1 MILSFHPCFEGDQNI
16 ICAGRRPDD
25 NDLAAIKKAKAVILP
40 QGCRPDLYNMAASNC
55 SHLFPDYRA
64 RFEYPGKI
72 GQASLF
78 QETGVSHPKTIFFLK
93 IDDYISKL
101 IATGQNQY
109 FSFPCVFKFDWG
121 GEGETVYLI
130 QNQKELDLLLEKA
143 VALENTG
150 QSGFLLQEYIK
161 CDNKSLRVVVINR
174 KILFYWRVQPD
185 PDQFCTSLAKGAII
199 KSETEPGF
207 CQTITDFIKP
217 FCLETGINLA
227 GFDLI
232 FDKQQLKRNII
243 KPLLLEI
250 NWFFGRRGL
259 GGSDNYYKLL
269 VNEINRWLNHLET
282 EQERV

>member
-1 MILSFHPCFEGDQNI
+1 MNLSFHPCFDGDYNI

-25 NDLAAIKKAKAVILP
+25 RDLAAIKKAGAVILP
-40 QGCRPDLYNMAASNC
+40 QGCPQALYNMAAANC
-55 SHLFPDYRA
+55 SNLFPDYCA

-72 GQASLF
+72 GQARLF
-78 QETGVSHPKTIFFLK
+78 QKLGISHPKTIIFLK
-93 IDDYISKL
+93 TDDYFSRL
-101 IATGQNQY
+101 IETGQNQY

-130 QNQKELDLLLEKA
+130 HNQQELDLLLEKA

-174 KILFYWRVQPD
+174 KFFFYWRVQPD
-185 PDQFCTSLAKGAII
+185 PNQFCTSLAKGAII
-199 KSETEPGF
+199 KQESEPGF
-207 CQTITDFIKP
+207 CRIITDFIEP

-232 FDKQQLKRNII
+232 FDKELFKHNIVE
-243 KPLLLEI
+243 PLLLEI

-269 VNEINRWLNHLET
+269 VAEINRWLNCLET
-282 EQERV
+282 E